1 MQILWFCFLH
11 WLVRSLMR
19 CHASFSYCNSECLS
33 DKERPQGITVVFDVD
48 ISVPL
53 FTQQY
58 ASSGTQFGFQKH
70 RCRRCGYN
78 KRQTLGLQIEVKCQ
92 TLGLQ
97 IEVKCVSTKQFQKKF
112 WSASFGEVVIGMC
125 VVVRNCS
132 YIWARRVAL
141 AAMIC
146 WSFWEKN
153 KNLRPAMASLNCWHF

>member
-97 IEVKCVSTKQFQKKF
+97 IEVKCVSTKQFQKKVLIRKF
-112 WSASFGEVVIGMC
+112 WWGCNRHVCRRAQLLLYLGE
-125 VVVRNCS
+125 
-132 YIWARRVAL
+132 ARCL
-141 AAMIC
+141 GSNDLLIILG
-146 WSFWEKN
+146 K
-153 KNLRPAMASLNCWHF
+153 K